1 MVCEQNLIS
10 QYQTLI
16 AGALAL
22 IGAGFLFLGNHQM
35 VSLQRR
41 VEVERAQRRLR
52 NFLKVSASQVQTLF
66 DEAEQILENASDV
79 LERQERNGETMRF
92 IRGLQPL
99 DNFPLVSRDFYVD
112 FDVPE
117 SVVES
122 ALEITDYLRLCN
134 LDIQQ
139 LRSLGPS
146 ISVLRSS
153 GVRVDTEGTQQI
165 YDEIFDL
172 LRSLTALLRNLI
184 SEAAKLKAI
193 AETELG
199 EEQGNAPQ
207 EVLSR

>member
-1 MVCEQNLIS
+1 
-10 QYQTLI
+10 
-16 AGALAL
+16 
-22 IGAGFLFLGNHQM
+22 
-35 VSLQRR
+35 
-41 VEVERAQRRLR
+41 
-52 NFLKVSASQVQTLF
+52 
-66 DEAEQILENASDV
+66 
-79 LERQERNGETMRF
+79 
-92 IRGLQPL
+92 
-99 DNFPLVSRDFYVD
+99 VSRDFYVD